1 MKFITRCLLYS
12 AIGILFTCFFGVA
25 LESMTFNNVEYVTP
39 ESNTEMIWTTESSEN
54 SVTVE
59 DNSNSTVGEPTEEM
73 TEEPTEDVTEIVDS
87 EIVDSEETEITYYC
101 EWGDF
106 YINQAEYE
114 LLLTTVFCE
123 IGGET
128 PTEQHAVA
136 CAILNQIDSGRF
148 GKTVHKVIYRK
159 NNFSV
164 TKWKDFEK
172 YGWTD
177 EVEQSFLLALV
188 YNPYPRNMFY
198 FRTGHFHTFIGAVDY
213 KKIGVLYFSTD

>member
-1 MKFITRCLLYS
+1 MKLKIVYVCFGLLLG
-12 AIGILFTCFFGVA
+12 GIVLTSRTTVP
-25 LESMTFNNVEYVTP
+25 TD
-39 ESNTEMIWTTESSEN
+39 TETESITET
-54 SVTVE
+54 VTE
-59 DNSNSTVGEPTEEM
+59 TE
-73 TEEPTEDVTEIVDS
+73 TDVTIEFETDPPTITEPLPETETES
-87 EIVDSEETEITYYC
+87 ETVTETEIPTETETESETEEVTYYC
-101 EWGDF
+101 VWGDF
-106 YINQAEYE
+106 YITQEEYE

-128 PTEQHAVA
+128 PKEQHAVS
-136 CAILNQIDSGRF
+136 CAILNQINSGRF

-177 EVEQSFLLALV
+177 EVEQSFLLALE

-198 FRTGHFHTFIGAVDY
+198 FRTGHFHTFVGAVDY
-213 KKIGVLYFSTD
+213 KKIGKLYFSTN